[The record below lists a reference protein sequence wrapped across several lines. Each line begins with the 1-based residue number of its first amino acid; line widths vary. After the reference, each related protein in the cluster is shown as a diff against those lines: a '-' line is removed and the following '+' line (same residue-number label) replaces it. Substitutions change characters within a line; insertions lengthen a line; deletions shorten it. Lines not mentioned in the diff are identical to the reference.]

1 MKNAGANTNKQE
13 KTAKDSKP
21 KSGKTKTAKVPAK
34 KILTV
39 AEYEAQARAKDA
51 AKKALP
57 SERLGVPPTTP
68 DVDAKVAAKAA
79 QDAPTAAPKTEPK
92 AKTPKAKDAPK
103 TRKPGGLDAAVQVL
117 TEAKE
122 PLGCKE
128 MVERMLAQGLWQTNG
143 KTPAATIYAAI
154 LREITTK
161 GDASRFR
168 KTDRGRFALAG

>member
-1 MKNAGANTNKQE
+1 MKKNAK
-13 KTAKDSKP
+13 KTSPKAAKAP
-21 KSGKTKTAKVPAK
+21 VK

-51 AKKALP
+51 A
-57 SERLGVPPTTP
+57 R
-68 DVDAKVAAKAA
+68 AA
-79 QDAPTAAPKTEPK
+79 QGAPLAAPVADPK
-92 AKTPKAKDAPK
+92 AKTPKAKAAPK

-122 PLGCKE
+122 PMNCKV
-128 MVERMLAQGLWQTNG
+128 MVERMLAKGLWQTNG

>member
-1 MKNAGANTNKQE
+1 MKKNA
-13 KTAKDSKP
+13 KT
-21 KSGKTKTAKVPAK
+21 TKATKRPARK
-34 KILTV
+34 RIVTL
-39 AEYEAQARAKDA
+39 AEYEAQAKAEAAAKDA
-51 AKKALP
+51 H
-57 SERLGVPPTTP
+57 
-68 DVDAKVAAKAA
+68 
-79 QDAPTAAPKTEPK
+79 DAPTAAPDAEPK

-117 TEAKE
+117 TEAGE
-122 PLGCKE
+122 PLRCKD

-168 KTDRGRFALAG
+168 KTDRGSFALVG

>member
-1 MKNAGANTNKQE
+1 MKKNAK
-13 KTAKDSKP
+13 KTSP
-21 KSGKTKTAKVPAK
+21 KATKAPVK

-79 QDAPTAAPKTEPK
+79 QDAPTATPKAEPK
-92 AKTPKAKDAPK
+92 AKTPTAKAEPK

-117 TEAKE
+117 TEANE

-128 MVERMLAQGLWQTNG
+128 MVERMLAQGLWQTDG
-143 KTPAATIYAAI
+143 KTPEATIYAAI
-154 LREITTK
+154 IREIAAK
-161 GDASRFR
+161 GESARFR
-168 KTDRGRFALAG
+168 KADRGRFALAG